1 MLSQGKKVEVWN
13 NNELSLTIYSRSR
26 NKLDPFV
33 SAERRYIA
41 EKQKIAELRNRK
53 RR

>member
-33 SAERRYIA
+33 SAERKDSA
-41 EKQKIAELRNRK
+41 EKQKIGELRNRK